1 MPDAGS
7 DPASLDGRPSV
18 RSRLA
23 RADGPRPRSRHRHRA
38 GKPWRPAVRAALAWP
53 LAAVAVVAL
62 VGARAAQQILRPEE
76 GLLAAEGF
84 ILSSTRVEAGAPALS
99 PDGLG
104 ALHVAVYAALTRAF
118 TRYDSLAAAGRELML
133 VAAIGSALLLWRTAR
148 RLGLGVLAGAAA
160 VLLAGVPPLL
170 SAAALIDIPAQLAV
184 PWLLLAAWL
193 MAPGRST
200 VAARV
205 VALVAASLAI
215 LLAPDVLV
223 IVLAGAAAA
232 LCTGRLLRRVALPRR
247 LIAALL
253 LVPVLALVALL
264 LPRWDP
270 QPGAE
275 AYGVGNG
282 TLLAL
287 GAAFLVVGSL
297 AAWSLASVR
306 IPAVALAA
314 ATLSA
319 LVLQGR
325 FSALTV
331 CLPFAALVSAALAE
345 SLLSSAPEGTR
356 RPLRVAASALLAG
369 ALITALVLLVRVP
382 PAERATPDTRAALEW
397 AETQLPVGAGLV
409 APRHLW
415 AELIHVGGD
424 ENQVRLSGA
433 GRDGGPS
440 EPAMNLVRGDAP
452 AGGLVV
458 ARFER
463 PGARALLVVDPAPG
477 VPTPEELDRRRSLA
491 AALLANPTTGT
502 DGQGAERLR
511 TGAVDQRLLSLLAAL
526 GAQFGVGVADFPAA
540 PGEPQSGTLA
550 RRALVDRLGDDAL
563 LPAAPA
569 TERLVA
575 WLDAQLPPFAPDSF
589 EVTDDGVLIVF
600 RYASAPDALVTRSTP

>member
-1 MPDAGS
+1 M
-7 DPASLDGRPSV
+7 
-18 RSRLA
+18 
-23 RADGPRPRSRHRHRA
+23 
-38 GKPWRPAVRAALAWP
+38 WRPAVWAALGWP

-84 ILSSTRVEAGAPALS
+84 LLSGTRAEAGAPALS

-118 TRYDSLAAAGRELML
+118 NRYDTLAAVGRELML

-148 RLGLGVLAGAAA
+148 RLGLGVPASAAA

-170 SAAALIDIPAQLAV
+170 SAAALIDVPAQLAV
-184 PWLLLAAWL
+184 PWLLLATWL

-205 VALVAASLAI
+205 VALVAAALAI

-223 IVLAGAAAA
+223 IALAGAAAA
-232 LCTGRLLRRVALPRR
+232 LCTGRLLRRMAPRMR
-247 LIAALL
+247 LISALL
-253 LVPVLALVALL
+253 LVPVVALAALL

-270 QPGAE
+270 RPGVE
-275 AYGVGNG
+275 AYGLGNG

-297 AAWSLASVR
+297 AAWSLPGVR
-306 IPAVALAA
+306 IPAVALV
-314 ATLSA
+314 ATTLTA
-319 LVLQGR
+319 LLLQGR
-325 FSALTV
+325 FSALIV
-331 CLPFAALVSAALAE
+331 CLPFAALVTAALAQW
-345 SLLSSAPEGTR
+345 LLSATSVVMR
-356 RPLRVAASALLAG
+356 RSLRIAAAAALAG
-369 ALITALVLLVRVP
+369 ALIAALVLLVRMP
-382 PAERATPDTRAALEW
+382 PTERAAPDIRAVLSW
-397 AETQLPVGAGLV
+397 AESGLPVGAGLV

-415 AELIHVGGD
+415 AELIHAGGD
-424 ENQVRLSGA
+424 ENQVRLSEA
-433 GRDGGPS
+433 GQDG
-440 EPAMNLVRGDAP
+440 EPLEPPLALVRGDAP
-452 AGGLVV
+452 DSGRVV

-502 DGQGAERLR
+502 GGRAAELLQA
-511 TGAVDQRLLSLLAAL
+511 GAVDQRLLSLLAAL
-526 GAQFGVGVADFPAA
+526 GAQFGVGLADFPTP
-540 PGEPQSGTLA
+540 PGELQGGALA
-550 RRALVDRLGDDAL
+550 RRALVNRLGDDAL
-563 LPAAPA
+563 IPGAPA

-575 WLDAQLPPFAPDSF
+575 WLEAQLPPFAPDSF
-589 EVTDDGVLIVF
+589 VVTDNGILIDF
-600 RYASAPDALVTRSTP
+600 RYVSAPDALVTRSTP